1 METIIPYR
9 GKTPKIADDALIA
22 PSAVIVGDVEIESK
36 ASVFPGAVLRGDV
49 AKIRVGRY
57 SNIQDN
63 VVVHGGWV
71 YEDGE
76 VKGTTAVEIG
86 DYVSVTH
93 GVVLHGCKIG
103 SVSMV
108 GIGSIIYDR
117 SVIGGG
123 SIVGMGTV
131 VLEGTVVPERSIIV
145 GVPGKVVRKTC
156 EEEYAMIK
164 SNALQYRELAES
176 LIGSL
181 F

>member
-1 METIIPYR
+1 MIVPYR
-9 GKTPKIADDALIA
+9 GKVPKIADDALVA
-22 PSAVIVGDVEIESK
+22 PSAVIIGDVEIESK

-49 AKIRVGRY
+49 AKIKVGRC

-76 VKGTTAVEIG
+76 VRGTTGVEIG

-93 GVVLHGCKIG
+93 GAILHGCKIG
-103 SVSMV
+103 SFSMV
-108 GIGSIIYDR
+108 GIGSIIYDN

-131 VLEGTVVPERSIIV
+131 VLEGTVVPEKSIVV
-145 GVPGKVVRKTC
+145 GVPGRVIRETSR
-156 EEEYAMIK
+156 EEYAMIK
-164 SNALQYRELAES
+164 SNAIKYRELAES
-176 LIGSL
+176 LIGTL

>member
-1 METIIPYR
+1 MIIPYQ
-9 GKTPKIADDALIA
+9 GKAPKIAEDALIA
-22 PSAVIVGDVEIESK
+22 SSAVIIGDVEIERG

-49 AKIRVGRY
+49 AKIRVGRC

-63 VVVHGGWV
+63 VVVHGGWI

-76 VKGTTAVEIG
+76 VKGTRDVEIG

-93 GVVLHGCKIG
+93 GAILHGCKIG

-108 GIGSIIYDR
+108 GIGSIIYGN

-123 SIVGMGTV
+123 SIVGIGTV
-131 VLEGTVVPERSIIV
+131 VLEGTMVPERSIIV
-145 GVPGKVVRKTC
+145 GVPGRVIRKT
-156 EEEYAMIK
+156 EEKEYAMIK
-164 SNALQYRELAES
+164 SNALRYRELAES
-176 LIGSL
+176 LIGTL